1 MKNKIIS
8 GLLSVLYAALM
19 IFSLFVPNGM
29 ASALVTALTWV
40 ACLLVWVAVLLCLA
54 GWYAGGTHREEAKQA
69 LMRFFSTPGNQ
80 VIRWARRSLLV
91 IFLAFTGHVVSLVF
105 YLLTL
110 VALKVL
116 RAQVV
121 DAQPVTV

>member
-1 MKNKIIS
+1 MKKKYIS

-19 IFSLFVPNGM
+19 ILSLFVPNGM

-54 GWYAGGTHREEAKQA
+54 GWYAGGARREEAKQA
-69 LMRFFSTPGNQ
+69 LVRFFSTPGNQ

-91 IFLAFTGHVVSLVF
+91 IFLAFTGHVVTLVF
-105 YLLTL
+105 YLLTM

-116 RAQVV
+116 RTQVV